1 VGETPT
7 LFSFVGKEV
16 IMIESNIIYNFEDFR
31 TLISE
36 KAKEGAYYLLYD
48 DIYFEQIDKN
58 TMITREV
65 FTVAGRYTK
74 SFNIIKY
81 VNFKVKDNYTTREIA
96 EFIELLRKHT
106 KILLTIFNPK
116 KKDCFLL
123 FISTKDDSKLQKD
136 IKNFLEMEK

>member
-1 VGETPT
+1 
-7 LFSFVGKEV
+7 
-16 IMIESNIIYNFEDFR
+16 MIESNIIYNFEDFR
-31 TLISE
+31 TLVSE

-74 SFNIIKY
+74 SFNIVKY
-81 VNFKVKDNYTTREIA
+81 VNFKLKDNYTTKELS
-96 EFIELLRKHT
+96 EFIDLLRKHT

-123 FISTKDDSKLQKD
+123 FISTKDDSKLEKD
-136 IKNFLEMEK
+136 IKKLLEMEK

>member
-1 VGETPT
+1 
-7 LFSFVGKEV
+7 
-16 IMIESNIIYNFEDFR
+16 MIESNIIYNFEDFR
-31 TLISE
+31 TIISE

-81 VNFKVKDNYTTREIA
+81 INFKVKDNYTTREMA

>member
-1 VGETPT
+1 
-7 LFSFVGKEV
+7 
-16 IMIESNIIYNFEDFR
+16 MIESNIIYNFEDFR
-31 TLISE
+31 TLVSE

-74 SFNIIKY
+74 SFNIVKY
-81 VNFKVKDNYTTREIA
+81 VNFKLKDNYTTKELS
-96 EFIELLRKHT
+96 EFIDLLRKHT

-123 FISTKDDSKLQKD
+123 FISTKDDSKLEKD
-136 IKNFLEMEK
+136 IKNLLEMEK

>member
-1 VGETPT
+1 
-7 LFSFVGKEV
+7 
-16 IMIESNIIYNFEDFR
+16 MIENNMIYNFEDFR
-31 TLISE
+31 ALVSD

-48 DIYFEQIDKN
+48 DLYFEEIDKN
-58 TMITREV
+58 TMITREA

-81 VNFKVKDNYTTREIA
+81 LDFKLKDDYTTKELA

-106 KILLTIFNPK
+106 KILLTIYNPK

-123 FISTKDDSKLQKD
+123 YISNKNDSKIENEVKSL
-136 IKNFLEMEK
+136 LEMEQ

>member
-1 VGETPT
+1 
-7 LFSFVGKEV
+7 
-16 IMIESNIIYNFEDFR
+16 MESNIIYNFEDFR

-48 DIYFEQIDKN
+48 DIYFEEIEKN

-65 FTVAGRYTK
+65 FAVAGRYTK

-81 VNFKVKDNYTTREIA
+81 LNFKLKDNYTTKELF
-96 EFIELLRKHT
+96 EFITLLRRYN
-106 KILLTIFNPK
+106 KILVTIYNPK

-123 FISTKDDSKLQKD
+123 YVSNNDDSKLEKE
-136 IKNFLEMEK
+136 IKNLLEMEKI

>member
-1 VGETPT
+1 
-7 LFSFVGKEV
+7 
-16 IMIESNIIYNFEDFR
+16 MIESNIIYNFEDFR

-36 KAKEGAYYLLYD
+36 KAKEGTYYLLYD

-81 VNFKVKDNYTTREIA
+81 INFKVKDNYTTREMA

>member
-1 VGETPT
+1 
-7 LFSFVGKEV
+7 
-16 IMIESNIIYNFEDFR
+16 MIENNMIYNFEDFR
-31 TLISE
+31 ALVSD

-48 DIYFEQIDKN
+48 DLYFEEIDKN
-58 TMITREV
+58 TMITREA

-81 VNFKVKDNYTTREIA
+81 LDFKLKDNYTTKELA

-106 KILLTIFNPK
+106 KILLTIYNPK

-123 FISTKDDSKLQKD
+123 YISNKNDSK
-136 IKNFLEMEK
+136 IENEVKNLLGMEQ

>member
-1 VGETPT
+1 
-7 LFSFVGKEV
+7 
-16 IMIESNIIYNFEDFR
+16 MESNIIYNFEDFR

-48 DIYFEQIDKN
+48 DIYFEEIEKN

-65 FTVAGRYTK
+65 FAVAGRYTK

-81 VNFKVKDNYTTREIA
+81 VNFKIKDNYTTKELF
-96 EFIELLRKHT
+96 EFITLLRRYN
-106 KILLTIFNPK
+106 KILVTIYNPK

-123 FISTKDDSKLQKD
+123 YVSNNDDSKLEKE
-136 IKNFLEMEK
+136 IKNLLEMEKI

>member
-1 VGETPT
+1 
-7 LFSFVGKEV
+7 
-16 IMIESNIIYNFEDFR
+16 MIESNIIYNFEDFR

-36 KAKEGAYYLLYD
+36 KAIEGTYYLLYD

-81 VNFKVKDNYTTREIA
+81 INFKVKDNYTTREMA

>member
-1 VGETPT
+1 
-7 LFSFVGKEV
+7 
-16 IMIESNIIYNFEDFR
+16 MIESNIIYNFEDFR

-136 IKNFLEMEK
+136 IKNLLEMEK

>member
-1 VGETPT
+1 
-7 LFSFVGKEV
+7 
-16 IMIESNIIYNFEDFR
+16 MIENNMIYNFEDFR
-31 TLISE
+31 ALVSD

-48 DIYFEQIDKN
+48 DLYFEEIDKN
-58 TMITREV
+58 TMITREA

-81 VNFKVKDNYTTREIA
+81 LDFKLKENYTTKELA

-106 KILLTIFNPK
+106 KILLTIYNPK

-123 FISTKDDSKLQKD
+123 YISNKNDSKIENEVKSL
-136 IKNFLEMEK
+136 LEMEQ